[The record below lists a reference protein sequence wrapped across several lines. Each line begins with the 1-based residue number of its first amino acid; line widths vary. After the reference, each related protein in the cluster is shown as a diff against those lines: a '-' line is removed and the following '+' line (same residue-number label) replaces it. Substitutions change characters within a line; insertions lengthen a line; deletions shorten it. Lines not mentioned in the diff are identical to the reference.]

1 MPGKQYISVTTL
13 FQSILN
19 IWTIPGSEMDLVLDN
34 SLHYLWFALD
44 LLIVLL
50 VCFLVAKLSDTN
62 LLVFKKEKQPQQVCF
77 KNFITYLLLLL
88 WNTAFSSI
96 LVKRRSLCPFSLH
109 TQCTGLGFAH
119 LLLVHALEHV
129 KQQSVCLNNVREKW
143 KPRT

>member
-44 LLIVLL
+44 LLMVLL

-62 LLVFKKEKQPQQVCF
+62 LLVLKKEKQPQSMF
-77 KNFITYLLLLL
+77 
-88 WNTAFSSI
+88 
-96 LVKRRSLCPFSLH
+96 
-109 TQCTGLGFAH
+109 
-119 LLLVHALEHV
+119 
-129 KQQSVCLNNVREKW
+129 
-143 KPRT
+143 